1 MVFKSS
7 PRRRL
12 VVQVRKNVRRP
23 GRQEIDGYGVFSHR
37 LGRFGVRGGRRRA
50 IWRWGRA
57 GRGGKGAHG
66 NRLWETEQ
74 SCAREEIACQH
85 LPPRVHL
92 TGGDSERVREIER
105 ER

>member
-23 GRQEIDGYGVFSHR
+23 GRQEIDGYGVFSRR

-74 SCAREEIACQH
+74 SCAREEIAPNTSRREYISRAGIQ
-85 LPPRVHL
+85 
-92 TGGDSERVREIER
+92 SERGK
-105 ER
+105 